1 MSDEERL
8 DGPIIVGVEWNFS
21 EHLIR
26 TAASLAAS
34 LEEHL
39 ICAFVDPASYLTEWA
54 PVHQR
59 AALSLDPINN
69 EEAEFPSEQLQQKLQ
84 AILGSPGQTWS
95 IRVLNGDVCK
105 ALSRLAENA
114 DASLL
119 VVGAGRPGSLAWLDR
134 VLEGSV
140 SATLIHQQQR
150 PVLIVP
156 EPRKQIR

>member
-1 MSDEERL
+1 MSDKEWLE
-8 DGPIIVGVEWNFS
+8 GPVVLGVEWSFS

-26 TAASLAAS
+26 TAAALAAS

-39 ICAFVDPASYLTEWA
+39 ICAFVDPAGYLTEWA
-54 PVHQR
+54 PADQR
-59 AALSLDPINN
+59 TALSLDPTIN
-69 EEAEFPSEQLQQKLQ
+69 EEADYPSEQLHQKLE
-84 AILGSPGQTWS
+84 AILGRPGQTWS
-95 IRVLNGDVCK
+95 FRVLNGDVCK
-105 ALSRLAENA
+105 ALSRLADNA
-114 DASLL
+114 SASLL

-156 EPRKQIR
+156 DPRKQAR